1 MYVMEK
7 NKNQENSEI
16 KYKSMYTVYGWLVVS
31 FTTIPFLIV
40 IETKSKAG
48 IFIVAIMFL
57 LGTFLILIGRKKDKE

>member
-1 MYVMEK
+1 MEK
-7 NKNQENSEI
+7 NKNQENSAIE
-16 KYKSMYTVYGWLVVS
+16 YKSMYTVYGWLVVS